1 MINIPRLMNKMI
13 VKAHQNGKK
22 IDENYADKSLVGL
35 ITKRFNTPQKKSNKA
50 IQIFNDLDM
59 LSGLPKH
66 KSSGKSKSTDGNV
79 YYTTPEDLMNRLK
92 LMTGTRKAGT
102 NNIQLR
108 NEAWKILDELIKLG
122 VIDKT
127 QYDKNVKI
135 NLIYYIHI
143 E

>member
-1 MINIPRLMNKMI
+1 
-13 VKAHQNGKK
+13 
-22 IDENYADKSLVGL
+22 
-35 ITKRFNTPQKKSNKA
+35 
-50 IQIFNDLDM
+50 M

-66 KSSGKSKSTDGNV
+66 KSSGKSKLTDGNA